1 MPNQKTW
8 NVYIIRCNDGTLYTG
23 ITTDL
28 ARRISEHNGLTPKTG
43 KDRGAAYT
51 RARRPVVLVYCEP
64 FPDRSSASRRES
76 QVKRLSRAA
85 KQALIANTTL
95 TLSPIP

>member
-1 MPNQKTW
+1 
-8 NVYIIRCNDGTLYTG
+8 LYTG

-28 ARRISEHNGLTPKTG
+28 TRRVSEHNGSTPKTG
-43 KDRGAAYT
+43 KARGAAYT
-51 RARRPVVLVYCEP
+51 RARRPVELVYCEP

-85 KQALIANTTL
+85 KLALIANATL
-95 TLSPIP
+95 TLGPNP